1 MTPSRRVD
9 SAPTSRSSDQV
20 SAASPGEAVTALI
33 KANEAKDIDALLA
46 VLTDDIVYENVPMS
60 VLNGHDEIRAM
71 LTGFLGSAERVE
83 WEVLH
88 QVEQGDVVMNER
100 IDRFWMPD
108 GKKIALRVAGLFEVR
123 DGKVAVWR
131 DYFDLAEFTTQMS

>member
-1 MTPSRRVD
+1 MTPS
-9 SAPTSRSSDQV
+9 
-20 SAASPGEAVTALI
+20 PGQAVTALI
-33 KANEAKDIDALLA
+33 KANEARDIDALLA

-100 IDRFWMPD
+100 IDRFWMPEN
-108 GKKIALRVAGLFEVR
+108 KTIALRVAGLFEVR

-131 DYFDLAEFTTQMS
+131 DYFDLASFTEQMA

>member
-1 MTPSRRVD
+1 MTP
-9 SAPTSRSSDQV
+9 
-20 SAASPGEAVTALI
+20 SPGEAVTALI
-33 KANEAKDIDALLA
+33 KANEARDIDALLA

-100 IDRFWMPD
+100 IDRFWMPEN
-108 GKKIALRVAGLFEVR
+108 KTIALRVAGLFEVR

-131 DYFDLAEFTTQMS
+131 DYFDLASFTEQMA

>member
-1 MTPSRRVD
+1 MTP
-9 SAPTSRSSDQV
+9 
-20 SAASPGEAVTALI
+20 SPGEAVTALI

-71 LTGFLGSAERVE
+71 LTSFLGSAERIE

-100 IDRFWMPD
+100 IDRFWMPEN
-108 GKKIALRVAGLFEVR
+108 KTIALRVAGLFEVR

-131 DYFDLAEFTTQMS
+131 DYFDLASFTEQMA